1 MKKYNKKKKILIIN
15 NFCSNLFQKVSKNW
29 RKYQNNKFI
38 YLKNK
43 RKIMKNINKFY
54 NKSMIIK
61 MILKM
66 K

>member
-66 K
+66 